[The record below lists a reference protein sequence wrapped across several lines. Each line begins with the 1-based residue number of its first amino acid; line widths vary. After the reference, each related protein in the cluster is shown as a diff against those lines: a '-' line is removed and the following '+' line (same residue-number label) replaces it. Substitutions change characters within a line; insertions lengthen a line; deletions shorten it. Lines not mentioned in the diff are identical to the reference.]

1 MDYYFSLD
9 DPQNL
14 IQLDPT
20 ENGQLFTKTHDN
32 KDPKNLYMSQN
43 VSSTAIFAS
52 NPSEIVP
59 KITDFNCQSSNV
71 ECSTASNYPPHNLL
85 QKRRPDELLNESLL
99 SAKKQGKEFF
109 CEFPSCNKKFNY
121 SSELKRHQSTHSKET
136 SFFCAICSKTFSRQ
150 DNLKAHERLHTDE
163 RPFKCEWPGCGQEF
177 KNRSSLKNHSP
188 IHLATN
194 GFICKIK
201 GCFKKFGSQ
210 KELDKHYM
218 FTHQVF
224 AQDVEKMLSNEMLS
238 NEMLKEDK
246 KEETEKKMEENLS
259 DGEKNSK
266 IESPNSKNRKFNE
279 FLNSVI
285 APGNF
290 EGNCEDSFFDE
301 LFTRKNER

>member
-20 ENGQLFTKTHDN
+20 ENGQLFTKTQDN

-71 ECSTASNYPPHNLL
+71 ECSTASNYPQQNLL

-99 SAKKQGKEFF
+99 SAKKQGKEVF
-109 CEFPSCNKKFNY
+109 CDFPNCGKRFSY

-136 SFFCAICSKTFSRQ
+136 TFLCATCSKTFSRP

-163 RPFKCEWPGCGQEF
+163 RPFQCDWPGCGQGF
-177 KNRSSLKNHSP
+177 KNRSSLKNHSAV
-188 IHLATN
+188 HLATS

-201 GCFKKFGSQ
+201 GCFKKFNAQ

-224 AQDVEKMLSNEMLS
+224 AQDVEKMAGN
-238 NEMLKEDK
+238 NGT
-246 KEETEKKMEENLS
+246 KEEPEKKMEGNLS
-259 DGEKNSK
+259 DTDKNSK
-266 IESPNSKNRKFNE
+266 IDSPNSKNRKFNE

-285 APGNF
+285 APGDF
-290 EGNCEDSFFDE
+290 GGKCDDSFFDE
-301 LFTRKNER
+301 LFTRKNEG